1 MTPDP
6 INELPPAV
14 WTYLTTPKDDVGQIL
29 DQLFTP
35 DAVVHD
41 EGRSHI
47 GLDAI
52 RRWHEAVASAFAF
65 TSTIISTTVPT
76 NAAVVQVRLD
86 GNFPGS
92 PVELHHHF
100 SLDADKISALTICP

>member
-1 MTPDP
+1 MPGNP
-6 INELPPAV
+6 AGLPPAV
-14 WTYLTTPKDDVGQIL
+14 SAYLSTPKDQTGGIL
-29 DQLFTP
+29 GQLFTA

-41 EGRSHI
+41 EGRTHI

-52 RRWHEAVASAFAF
+52 RSWNSGVSAAF
-65 TSTIISTTVPT
+65 TFTRAIVSAALPR
-76 NAAVVQVRLD
+76 NAAIVRVRLD

-100 SLDADKISALTICP
+100 SLASGKITALTICP